1 MQMFDFPKQPLE
13 SSICLIYGMSS
24 SIALRTA
31 SEQRL
36 SRLGLKLKLDTSLVI
51 TLKLI

>member
-1 MQMFDFPKQPLE
+1 MQMFDFPKKPLE

-31 SEQRL
+31 L
-36 SRLGLKLKLDTSLVI
+36 SKDFQDWDLNYN
-51 TLKLI
+51 